1 MNSRDVFAGMFLF
14 IAGAATAFAIA
25 YRKQIA
31 IYMRLSKDGTVE
43 DAANFAA
50 AGEALYKKLFK
61 PPVKK

>member
-1 MNSRDVFAGMFLF
+1 MFLF